1 LYAILD
7 IETTGGKFNEEG
19 ITEIAVYRFDGHEV
33 VDQFISLV
41 NPEKPIQEF
50 VVKLTGINNKMLC
63 NAPKF
68 YEVAKRII
76 EITEGAILVA
86 HNAEFDSRVLSNE
99 FRRLGYEYFVN
110 SICTV
115 DLSRKLIP
123 DEDSYSLGK
132 LCKSLGIPMSDR
144 HRASGDA
151 LATVQ
156 LFKLLLEKDKDKE
169 IVQSSIKYFDAR
181 DVKDK
186 LNTILDAA
194 PERMGLFYVHDSLGK
209 VIYMGRGKNVKLE
222 LTKLFL
228 KESKRAQKIQ
238 EKLEAVT
245 YEYTGNDLFTQLIY
259 HLELDTL
266 SPRYNF
272 SGKKK
277 KNSQDFAHD
286 NFMIQMKGR
295 ETGENAII
303 LIEENEVM
311 GYGYTNLSFQ
321 ETQSDIL
328 HSLVTPI
335 ENKNLAKSIVKN
347 YLNNHSVPK
356 IVRF

>member
-1 LYAILD
+1 MYAILD

-19 ITEIAVYRFDGHEV
+19 ITEIAIYRFDGHEV

-50 VVKLTGINNKMLC
+50 VVKLTGINNKMLR

-68 YEVAKRII
+68 YEVAKRVI
-76 EITEGAILVA
+76 EITKGAILVA
-86 HNAEFDSRVLSNE
+86 HNAEFDSRILTTE
-99 FRRLGYEYFVN
+99 FKRLGYEYLVN

-151 LATVQ
+151 LATVR
-156 LFKLLLEKDKDKE
+156 LFKLLLEKDQNKE
-169 IVQSSIKYFDAR
+169 IIQNSIKYFDAR

-186 LNTILDAA
+186 LNSILESI
-194 PERMGLFYVHDSLGK
+194 PERMGLFYVHDASGK
-209 VIYMGRGKNVKLE
+209 VIYIGRGKNLKSE
-222 LTKLFL
+222 ATKLFL

-238 EKLEAVT
+238 EKVETVT
-245 YEYTGNDLFTQLIY
+245 FEYTGNDLFTRLIY
-259 HLELDTL
+259 NLELDTL
-266 SPRYNF
+266 RPKFNF
-272 SGKKK
+272 GYKK
-277 KNSQDFAHD
+277 KNLPQDFAHSD
-286 NFMIQMKGR
+286 FMIQHKGR

-303 LIEENEVM
+303 LVENNEVI

-328 HSLVTPI
+328 HSLITPI
-335 ENKNLAKSIVKN
+335 ENKELAKSIVKN
-347 YLNNHSVPK
+347 YLKNHTVPK
-356 IVRF
+356 IIRF